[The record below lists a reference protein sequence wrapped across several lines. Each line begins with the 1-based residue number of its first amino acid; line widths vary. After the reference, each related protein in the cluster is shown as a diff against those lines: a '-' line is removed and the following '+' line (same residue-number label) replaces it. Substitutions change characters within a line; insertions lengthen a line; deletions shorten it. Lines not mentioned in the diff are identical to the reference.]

1 MGIPLK
7 QKKKMK
13 SLALGFI
20 ATLDCGNCGQQWKYD
35 ADMTNDVFSIDSRY
49 VYKRSTDGLG
59 AFGGRHF
66 EITAGN
72 ESGSGML
79 YTCVLPVQSNDLIY
93 PLLQNSSCKQINV
106 DVIDVADLF
115 INTYPG
121 TDPNGL
127 AQLSAAAENYN

>member
-1 MGIPLK
+1 
-7 QKKKMK
+7 
-13 SLALGFI
+13 
-20 ATLDCGNCGQQWKYD
+20 
-35 ADMTNDVFSIDSRY
+35 MTNDVFSIDSRY
-49 VYKRSTDGLG
+49 VYKRPTDGLG

-93 PLLQNSSCKQINV
+93 PLLGNSSCKQINI

-127 AQLSAAAENYN
+127 AQLSAAAENYNLIYDLSKLEDIADLRVDMMDLRVGYALKI